1 MVTVYFAAMLVSRAS
16 GWALWLVLA
25 APACSPKSD
34 PSPPPRTV
42 QRPDSAAPEALIS
55 RSELHAAPDVQDPVG
70 LRVIYPA
77 LTDVVRARDTS
88 FLFGSV
94 ADGKT
99 RVTING
105 YPVRVWPNGAW
116 LAWIPFPP
124 DTVMQFTI
132 EARAGQ
138 DSSVLVYAVR
148 RDRGSLPREMR
159 EGNAWIDS
167 VSLSPQGQVWLPRN
181 EYLTLST
188 RAAEGADVRVRLP
201 GGRVVRLL
209 PQRQSVEVLPALRA
223 FDRDTTRLHTPEEVR
238 YVGVIRGRAIGP
250 DAGLVLRGPSASL
263 VRVLA
268 RAAVRCVS
276 GARCPAPYAELV
288 SPDSSWA
295 VVEAALGR
303 DTVRVRWPLQVALL
317 DTLPVVTQFDDDTAG
332 QGNTDSLT
340 PGRASPGGTY
350 AWFFPTGTRASV
362 TARVND
368 DLRVRLSPGS
378 EAWVSI
384 GDAQPLPAGLPEP
397 RAIVGSVTL
406 TPSEDRATLRIPLT
420 QRVPFQIVEAER
432 SLAITFYSAVGDV
445 DWMRYGTDSL
455 VRQMSWAQTQ
465 RQEVTLTVALSA
477 PVWGYR
483 ARWSR
488 NDLLLEVRRPPR
500 IMANDPLRGR
510 VIAID
515 PGHPP
520 LGSTGPTGLREA
532 EANLAVAFQLRDM
545 LEAAGARVQM
555 TRTADS
561 AVDLWPRV
569 ALAESSGAELLVSIH
584 NNALPDGINPFTNNG
599 TSVFYNLPRSV
610 PLASAIQR
618 SLVGRLGLPDLG
630 ISRADL
636 AIVRA
641 TWMPSVLVEG
651 MFIIMPEQEA
661 ALRSPAGTRR
671 YARGV
676 YEGIRSFLQDRA
688 GTQPPGGVGRSRSGA
703 SPRANPSPSRRVP
716 GVGATDGGVAPRVE

>member
-1 MVTVYFAAMLVSRAS
+1 MLVSRAS

-34 PSPPPRTV
+34 PSPAPRTV
-42 QRPDSAAPEALIS
+42 EVPDSGAPQSRLS
-55 RSELHAAPDVQDPVG
+55 RSELHAAPEVQDPIG
-70 LRVIYPA
+70 LRVVYPA
-77 LTDVVRARDTS
+77 LTDVVRARDSS

-99 RVTING
+99 SVTING
-105 YPVRVWPNGAW
+105 HPVQVWPNGAW
-116 LAWIPFPP
+116 LAWLPFPP
-124 DTVMQFTI
+124 DTLMQFTI
-132 EARAGQ
+132 VARAGQ
-138 DSSVLVYAVR
+138 DSSVLVYPVR
-148 RDRGSLPREMR
+148 RDRGSLPREVSD
-159 EGNAWIDS
+159 GNAWVDS
-167 VSLSPQGQVWLPRN
+167 VSLSPQGQVWLPRT

-209 PQRQSVEVLPALRA
+209 PQRQSQEVLPALRA
-223 FDRDTTRLHTPEEVR
+223 FDRDTTKLRTPEEVR
-238 YVGVIRGRAIGP
+238 YVGVIRGRALGP
-250 DAGLVLRGPSASL
+250 DAGPVLHGPTASL

-268 RAAVRCVS
+268 RAAVRCVT

-288 SPDSSWA
+288 SNDSSWA

-303 DTVRVRWPLQVALL
+303 DTVRLRWPLQVALL
-317 DTLPVVTQFDDDTAG
+317 DTLPVVTEFDDDTTG
-332 QGNTDSLT
+332 RGTTDSLT
-340 PGRASPGGTY
+340 PGRATPGGTY

-362 TARVND
+362 TGRVND

-378 EAWVSI
+378 EAWVPI
-384 GDAQPLPAGLPEP
+384 ADARPLPAGLPEP
-397 RAIVGSVTL
+397 RAVVGSVTL
-406 TPSEDRATLRIPLT
+406 TPSEDRAILRIPLT
-420 QRVPFQIVEAER
+420 QRVPFQIMEAER

-455 VRQMSWAQTQ
+455 VQQMSWSQTQ
-465 RQEVTLTVALSA
+465 RQEVTLTVELSA

-488 NDLLLEVRRPPR
+488 NDLLLEVRRPPTIR
-500 IMANDPLRGR
+500 GTDPLRGR

-532 EANLAVAFQLRDM
+532 EANLAVAFQLRD
-545 LEAAGARVQM
+545 LLQAAGARVQM
-555 TRTADS
+555 TRTSDS

-569 ALAESSGAELLVSIH
+569 ELAESSGAELLVSIH

-599 TSVFYNLPRSV
+599 TGVFYNQPRSV

-618 SLVGRLGLPDLG
+618 ALVRRLGLPDLG
-630 ISRADL
+630 ISRGDL
-636 AIVRA
+636 AVVRA
-641 TWMPSVLVEG
+641 TWMPSALVEG
-651 MFIIMPEQEA
+651 MFIIMPEQET
-661 ALRSPAGTRR
+661 ALRSPAGRRR
-671 YARGV
+671 YALGV
-676 YEGIRSFLQDRA
+676 YEGIRGFLQDRA
-688 GTQPPGGVGRSRSGA
+688 RNQSPAGVGRSRSGA
-703 SPRANPSPSRRVP
+703 SPRANPSPSHPAP
-716 GVGATDGGVAPRVE
+716 GVGATDGGVAP

>member
-1 MVTVYFAAMLVSRAS
+1 MLVIRAS
-16 GWALWLVLA
+16 GWVLWLVLA

-34 PSPPPRTV
+34 PSPSPRTV
-42 QRPDSAAPEALIS
+42 ERPDSGAPGSLLT
-55 RSELHAAPDVQDPVG
+55 RSALHAAPEVQDPIG

-77 LTDVVRARDTS
+77 LTDVVRARDSS

-94 ADGKT
+94 TDGKT
-99 RVTING
+99 RVRING
-105 YPVRVWPNGAW
+105 EPVRVWPNGAW

-124 DTVMQFTI
+124 DTLMQFTI
-132 EARAGQ
+132 EARDGQ
-138 DSSVLVYAVR
+138 DSAVLVYPVR
-148 RDRGSLPREMR
+148 RDRGSLPREIR
-159 EGNAWIDS
+159 EGSAWIDS

-188 RAAEGADVRVRLP
+188 RAAEGADVRLRLP
-201 GGRVVRLL
+201 GGSTVRLL
-209 PQRQSVEVLPALRA
+209 PQRQSEEVLPALRA
-223 FDRDTTRLHTPEEVR
+223 FDRDTTKLRTPDEVR

-250 DAGLVLRGPSASL
+250 AAGPVLRGASASL
-263 VRVLA
+263 IRVLA
-268 RAAVRCVS
+268 RAAVRCVT

-288 SPDSSWA
+288 SAESSWA
-295 VVEAALGR
+295 VVEAALGG
-303 DTVRVRWPLQVALL
+303 DTVRLRWPLQVALL
-317 DTLPVVTQFDDDTAG
+317 DTLPVVTQLDDDTAG
-332 QGNTDSLT
+332 QGKTDSLT
-340 PGRASPGGTY
+340 PGRATPGGTY

-362 TARVND
+362 TGRVND

-378 EAWVSI
+378 EAWVPI
-384 GDAQPLPAGLPEP
+384 ADAQPLPAGLPEP
-397 RAIVGSVTL
+397 RAVVGSVTL
-406 TPSEDRATLRIPLT
+406 TPSEDRATLRIPVT
-420 QRVPFQIVEAER
+420 QRVPFQVVEAER
-432 SLAITFYSAVGDV
+432 TLAITFYSAVGDV
-445 DWMRYGTDSL
+445 DWMRYGSDSL

-465 RQEVTLTVALSA
+465 RQEVTLTVELAA

-510 VIAID
+510 VIAVD

-532 EANLAVAFQLRDM
+532 EANLAVALQLRDM

-555 TRTADS
+555 TRTTDS

-569 ALAESSGAELLVSIH
+569 ALAESTGAELLVSIH

-618 SLVGRLGLPDLG
+618 ALVHQLGLPDLG
-630 ISRADL
+630 ISRADF

-651 MFIIMPEQEA
+651 MFIIMPEQEV

-671 YARGV
+671 YARGA
-676 YEGIRSFLQDRA
+676 YEGIRSFLRDRA
-688 GTQPPGGVGRSRSGA
+688 GNQASAGVGRSRSGA
-703 SPRANPSPSRRVP
+703 SPRANPSPSHPAP
-716 GVGATDGGVAPRVE
+716 GAGATDGGVAP

>member
-1 MVTVYFAAMLVSRAS
+1 MLVTRAS
-16 GWALWLVLA
+16 GWALWLLLA

-34 PSPPPRTV
+34 PSPAPRTV
-42 QRPDSAAPEALIS
+42 ESPAAAAPESLIR
-55 RSELHAAPDVQDPVG
+55 RSELHATPEVQDPIG

-77 LTDVVRARDTS
+77 LTDVVRARDSS

-105 YPVRVWPNGAW
+105 QSVRVWPNGAW

-124 DTVMQFTI
+124 DTLMQFTI
-132 EARAGQ
+132 EARTGQ
-138 DSSVLVYAVR
+138 DSAILVYPVR

-159 EGNAWIDS
+159 DGSAWIDS

-188 RAAEGADVRVRLP
+188 RAAEGAEVRVRLP
-201 GGRVVRLL
+201 GGSVVRLH
-209 PQRQSVEVLPALRA
+209 PQKQSEEVLPALRA
-223 FDRDTTRLHTPEEVR
+223 FDRDTTKLRTPEEVR
-238 YVGVIRGRAIGP
+238 YIGVIRGRAIGP
-250 DAGLVLRGPSASL
+250 DAGPVLRGPTPAL

-268 RAAVRCVS
+268 RAAVRCVT

-288 SPDSSWA
+288 SSESSWA

-303 DTVRVRWPLQVALL
+303 DTVRLRWPLQVALL
-317 DTLPVVTQFDDDTAG
+317 DTLPVVTQLDDDTAG
-332 QGNTDSLT
+332 QGRTDSLT
-340 PGRASPGGTY
+340 PGRATPGGSY

-362 TARVND
+362 TGRVND

-378 EAWVSI
+378 EAWVPI
-384 GDAQPLPAGLPEP
+384 ADAQPLPAGLPDP
-397 RAIVGSVTL
+397 RAVVGSVTL
-406 TPSEDRATLRIPLT
+406 TPAEDRATLRIPLT
-420 QRVPFQIVEAER
+420 QRVPFQVVEAEHR
-432 SLAITFYSAVGDV
+432 LAITFYSAVGDL
-445 DWMRYGTDSL
+445 DWIRYGTDSL
-455 VRQMSWAQTQ
+455 VHQMSWAQTQ
-465 RQEVTLTVALSA
+465 RQEVTLTVELAA

-488 NDLLLEVRRPPR
+488 NDLLLDIRRPPR
-500 IMANDPLRGR
+500 ILASHPLRGR
-510 VIAID
+510 VIAVD

-532 EANLAVAFQLRDM
+532 EANLAVALQLREM

-555 TRTADS
+555 TRAVDS

-618 SLVGRLGLPDLG
+618 RLVHRLGLPDLG

-641 TWMPSVLVEG
+641 TWLPSVLVEG

-661 ALRSPAGTRR
+661 ALRSSAGTRR
-671 YARGV
+671 YAQGV
-676 YEGIRSFLQDRA
+676 YEGIRSFLEERA
-688 GTQPPGGVGRSRSGA
+688 RSQPPAGVGRSRSGA
-703 SPRANPSPSRRVP
+703 SPKANPSPSHRAP
-716 GVGATDGGVAPRVE
+716 GTGASVGGVAP

>member
-1 MVTVYFAAMLVSRAS
+1 MH
-16 GWALWLVLA
+16 
-25 APACSPKSD
+25 
-34 PSPPPRTV
+34 
-42 QRPDSAAPEALIS
+42 AAPE
-55 RSELHAAPDVQDPVG
+55 VQDPIG

-77 LTDVVRARDTS
+77 LTDVVRARDSS

-105 YPVRVWPNGAW
+105 HPVRVWPNGAW
-116 LAWIPFPP
+116 LAWVPFPP
-124 DTVMQFTI
+124 DTLIQFTI
-132 EARAGQ
+132 MARAGQ
-138 DSSVLVYAVR
+138 DSSVLIYPVR
-148 RDRGSLPREMR
+148 RDPGSLPREVR
-159 EGNAWIDS
+159 QGSAWIDS
-167 VSLSPQGQVWLPRN
+167 VSLSPQGLVWVARN

-209 PQRQSVEVLPALRA
+209 PQRQLEEVLPALRA
-223 FDRDTTRLHTPEEVR
+223 FDRDTTRLRSPEEVR

-250 DAGLVLRGPSASL
+250 DAGPVLRGPSASL

-268 RAAVRCVS
+268 RAAVRCVT

-295 VVEAALGR
+295 VVEAALGG
-303 DTVRVRWPLQVALL
+303 DTVRLRWPLQVALL

-332 QGNTDSLT
+332 RGNTDSLT
-340 PGRASPGGTY
+340 PGRATPGGTY

-362 TARVND
+362 TGRVND

-378 EAWVSI
+378 EAWVPI
-384 GDAQPLPAGLPEP
+384 ADAQPLPAGLPEP
-397 RAIVGSVTL
+397 RAVVGSVTL

-420 QRVPFQIVEAER
+420 QRVPFQVVEAER
-432 SLAITFYSAVGDV
+432 RLAITFYGAVGDV

-455 VRQMSWAQTQ
+455 VRQMTWAQTQ
-465 RQEVTLTVALSA
+465 RQEVTLTLDLSA

-483 ARWSR
+483 AGWSR

-500 IMANDPLRGR
+500 IRANDPLRGR
-510 VIAID
+510 VIALD

-532 EANLAVAFQLRDM
+532 EANLAVALELRDM
-545 LEAAGARVQM
+545 LQAAGARVQM
-555 TRTADS
+555 TRTTDS

-569 ALAESSGAELLVSIH
+569 ALAERSGAELLISIH
-584 NNALPDGINPFTNNG
+584 NNALPDGINPFTNHG
-599 TSVFYNLPRSV
+599 TSVFYNQPRSV

-618 SLVGRLGLPDLG
+618 ALVDRLGLPDLG
-630 ISRADL
+630 ISWADF

-676 YEGIRSFLQDRA
+676 YEGIRGFLQDRA
-688 GTQPPGGVGRSRSGA
+688 GGQAAAGVGRSRSGA
-703 SPRANPSPSRRVP
+703 SPRANPSTSRRAP
-716 GVGATDGGVAPRVE
+716 GVGAPDGGVAP

>member
-1 MVTVYFAAMLVSRAS
+1 MLVSRAS

-25 APACSPKSD
+25 APACSSKSD
-34 PSPPPRTV
+34 PSPAPRTV
-42 QRPDSAAPEALIS
+42 ELSDPAVPEFLS
-55 RSELHAAPDVQDPVG
+55 RSELHAAPAVQDPIG

-77 LTDVVRARDTS
+77 PTDVVRARDSS

-99 RVTING
+99 QVTING
-105 YPVRVWPNGAW
+105 HPVRVWPNGAW

-124 DTVMQFTI
+124 DTLMQFTI

-138 DSSVLVYAVR
+138 DSALLVYPVR
-148 RDRGSLPREMR
+148 RDRGSLPREVS
-159 EGNAWIDS
+159 EGSAWIDS
-167 VSLSPQGQVWLPRN
+167 VSLLPQGQVWMPRN
-181 EYLTLST
+181 EYLALST
-188 RAAEGADVRVRLP
+188 RAVEGADVRVRIP

-209 PQRQSVEVLPALRA
+209 PQRQSQEVLPALRA
-223 FDRDTTRLHTPEEVR
+223 FDRDTTNLRTPEEVR

-250 DAGLVLRGPSASL
+250 DAGPVLRGPTAAL
-263 VRVLA
+263 VQVLA
-268 RAAVRCVS
+268 RAAVRCVT

-303 DTVRVRWPLQVALL
+303 DTVRLRWPLQVAVL
-317 DTLPVVTQFDDDTAG
+317 DTLPVVTQLDDDTAG
-332 QGNTDSLT
+332 LGNTDSLT
-340 PGRASPGGTY
+340 PGRATPGGTY

-362 TARVND
+362 TGRVND

-378 EAWVSI
+378 EAWVPVA
-384 GDAQPLPAGLPEP
+384 DAQPLPAGLPEP
-397 RAIVGSVTL
+397 RGVVGSVTL
-406 TPSEDRATLRIPLT
+406 IPSEDRAILRIPLT
-420 QRVPFQIVEAER
+420 QRVPFQVVEGER

-465 RQEVTLTVALSA
+465 RQEVTLTVELSA

-488 NDLLLEVRRPPR
+488 DDLLLEVRRPPR
-500 IMANDPLRGR
+500 ITAKDPLRGR

-532 EANLAVAFQLRDM
+532 DANLAVALQLRDM

-555 TRTADS
+555 TRTTDS

-599 TSVFYNLPRSV
+599 TSVFYNRPRSV

-618 SLVGRLGLPDLG
+618 SLVHRLGLPDLG
-630 ISRADL
+630 ISQADL

-651 MFIIMPEQEA
+651 MFMIMPEQEA
-661 ALRSPAGTRR
+661 ALRSRAGTRR

-688 GTQPPGGVGRSRSGA
+688 RNQSPAGVGRSRSGA
-703 SPRANPSPSRRVP
+703 SPRANPSPSHRAP
-716 GVGATDGGVAPRVE
+716 GTGATDGGVAP

>member
-1 MVTVYFAAMLVSRAS
+1 MLVSRAS
-16 GWALWLVLA
+16 GWALWLALA
-25 APACSPKSD
+25 APACSPESNS
-34 PSPPPRTV
+34 SPAPRIVAQSEPTALESRLSHSV
-42 QRPDSAAPEALIS
+42 LHSAP
-55 RSELHAAPDVQDPVG
+55 RVQDPIG

-77 LTDVVRARDTS
+77 PTDLVRARDSS

-99 RVTING
+99 KVTING
-105 YPVRVWPNGAW
+105 QPVRVWPNGAW

-124 DTVMQFTI
+124 DSVMHFTI

-138 DSSVLVYAVR
+138 DSAVLVYPVH
-148 RDRGSLPREMR
+148 RDRGSLPREVR
-159 EGNAWIDS
+159 EGRAWVDS
-167 VSLSPQGQVWLPRN
+167 VSLLPQGQVWLPRN

-188 RAAEGADVRVRLP
+188 RAVEGADVRVRLP
-201 GGRVVRLL
+201 GGSVVPLL
-209 PQRQSVEVLPALRA
+209 PQSQAKEVLPALRA
-223 FDRDTTRLHTPEEVR
+223 FDRDTTRLRTPEEVR
-238 YVGVIRGRAIGP
+238 YVGVIRGRAFGP
-250 DAGLVLRGPSASL
+250 DAGPVLRGPSAAL

-268 RAAVRCVS
+268 RAAVRCVT

-288 SPDSSWA
+288 APDSSWA
-295 VVEAALGR
+295 VVEAVLGQ
-303 DTVRVRWPLQVALL
+303 DTVRLRWPLQVALL
-317 DTLPVVTQFDDDTAG
+317 DTLPVITEFDDDTAG
-332 QGNTDSLT
+332 PGNTDSIT
-340 PGRASPGGTY
+340 PGRATPGGAY
-350 AWFFPTGTRASV
+350 AWFFPTGTRAPV
-362 TARVND
+362 TGRVND

-378 EAWVSI
+378 EAWVPI
-384 GDAQPLPAGLPEP
+384 ADARPLPVGLPEP
-397 RAIVGSVTL
+397 RAVVGSVTL
-406 TPSEDRATLRIPLT
+406 TPSKDRSTLRIPLT
-420 QRVPFQIVEAER
+420 QRVPFQIAEDER
-432 SLAITFYSAVGDV
+432 SLAITFFSAVADV

-455 VRQMSWAQTQ
+455 VRRLSWAQPQ
-465 RQEVTLTVALSA
+465 RQEVRLTVELSA

-500 IMANDPLRGR
+500 VLAKDPLRGR

-520 LGSTGPTGLREA
+520 LGATGPTGLREA
-532 EANLAVAFQLRDM
+532 EANLAVALQLRAL
-545 LEAAGARVQM
+545 LEAAGARVRM
-555 TRTADS
+555 TRTTDS

-599 TSVFYNLPRSV
+599 TSVFYNQPRSV
-610 PLASAIQR
+610 SLASAIQR
-618 SLVGRLGLPDLG
+618 SLVRRLGLPDLG
-630 ISRADL
+630 ISQADL
-636 AIVRA
+636 AVVRA

-676 YEGIRSFLQDRA
+676 YEGIRAFLQDQARNQA
-688 GTQPPGGVGRSRSGA
+688 QAGVGRSGSGA
-703 SPRANPSPSRRVP
+703 SPKANPSPSLHAP
-716 GVGATDGGVAPRVE
+716 GAGATDGGVAH